1 VARLIA
7 VVALIAAASGCASTW
22 ETMTSRRFREKP
34 FETTFGTED
43 PLQVLRENPDGEAKA
58 RAMRKLK
65 EPAANGRPQ
74 AEQDEVMQVLTE
86 AATSDPSPWVRVAA
100 IDTLGKFRDP
110 RAVEV
115 LATAYYQAA
124 GRQEP
129 PPAPVTPPVV
139 TAGGREPGILAD
151 RLGLHG
157 PQGFAPDQAANIR
170 GRALEALARTG
181 RPEAVEFL
189 ARIAAGQEIPADEDP
204 AVRDF
209 VRQRA
214 VAGLGQVRSKEA
226 VVALAGVLAAEHDKD
241 ITLTNLAHS
250 GLVSLTGKNEPAD
263 PKAWDAVIR
272 AGFEIAPEPNL
283 LQRTVGLFS
292 E

>member
-1 VARLIA
+1 
-7 VVALIAAASGCASTW
+7 VVALIAAGSGCASTW

-34 FETTFGTED
+34 YETTFGNED
-43 PLQVLRENPDGEAKA
+43 PLKVLRESPDGEAKA

-74 AEQDEVMQVLTE
+74 TEQDEVVQILTD
-86 AATSDPSPWVRVAA
+86 AATGDPSPWVRVAA
-100 IDTLGKFRDP
+100 IDALGRFKDP

-124 GRQEP
+124 GRPEP
-129 PPAPVTPPVV
+129 PTPATPPVV
-139 TAGGREPGILAD
+139 AAGGRQPGVLAD

-204 AVRDF
+204 ATKDF

-214 VAGLGQVRSKEA
+214 VAGLGKVRTKEA
-226 VVALAGVLAAEHDKD
+226 VVALAGVLSAEHDKD
-241 ITLTNLAHS
+241 ITLTDLAHS

-263 PKAWDAVIR
+263 PKAWEAVIQ
-272 AGFEIAPEPNL
+272 AGFEITPEPNL
-283 LQRTVGLFS
+283 LQRTISQLS
-292 E
+292 D